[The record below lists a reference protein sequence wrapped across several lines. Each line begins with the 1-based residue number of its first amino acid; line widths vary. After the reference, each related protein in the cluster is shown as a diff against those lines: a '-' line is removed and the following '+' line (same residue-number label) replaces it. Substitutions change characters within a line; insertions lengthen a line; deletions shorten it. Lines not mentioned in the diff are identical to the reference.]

1 VLVSVSSEVLPQ
13 FREYERFNTT
23 ALHAYIGPLMD
34 SYLTRLETR
43 LREQGFKRDLH
54 IRTSTGGIATA
65 ARAPRLPVS
74 RTMWRL
80 RALAVGLA
88 VAILLIL
95 VSGSFYTVAEY
106 ERAVLTT
113 WGEFRA
119 VVEPG
124 LHFKLPVAQAVR
136 HYPVNIQQVTIE
148 QVNTYTIDNQE
159 LDATVTIFYRLPAE
173 QLESIYR
180 NVPDYEERV
189 AAISIDRFS
198 SGWARSIP
206 GRSGRRAARC
216 AAVRSSASFR
226 RPNRS
231 WS

>member
-1 VLVSVSSEVLPQ
+1 
-13 FREYERFNTT
+13 
-23 ALHAYIGPLMD
+23 
-34 SYLTRLETR
+34 
-43 LREQGFKRDLH
+43 
-54 IRTSTGGIATA
+54 
-65 ARAPRLPVS
+65 
-74 RTMWRL
+74 MWRL

-173 QLESIYR
+173 QLASIYR
-180 NVPDYEERV
+180 NVPD
-189 AAISIDRFS
+189 
-198 SGWARSIP
+198 
-206 GRSGRRAARC
+206 
-216 AAVRSSASFR
+216 
-226 RPNRS
+226 
-231 WS
+231 